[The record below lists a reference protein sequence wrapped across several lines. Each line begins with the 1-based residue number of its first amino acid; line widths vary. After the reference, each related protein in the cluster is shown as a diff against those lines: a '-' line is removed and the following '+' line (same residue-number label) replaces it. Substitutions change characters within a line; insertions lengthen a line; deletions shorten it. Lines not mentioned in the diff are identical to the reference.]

1 MNLLPVLTATA
12 LGFAALQTPFHAGIA
27 QSPLGG
33 WVAEVQ
39 QAQPAPPAREELE
52 GEPLV
57 ARRGVPDDGV

>member
-12 LGFAALQTPFHAGIA
+12 LGLTALLTPFPAGAA
-27 QSPLGG
+27 QAPQGR
-33 WVAEVQ
+33 WVADVQ
-39 QAQPAPPAREELE
+39 QAQPVPPTQEELE